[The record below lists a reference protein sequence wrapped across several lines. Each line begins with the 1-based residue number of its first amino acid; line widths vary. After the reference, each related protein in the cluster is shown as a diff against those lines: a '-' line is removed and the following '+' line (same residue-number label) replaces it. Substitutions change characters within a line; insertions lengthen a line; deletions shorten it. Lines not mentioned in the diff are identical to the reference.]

1 MATTIEKR
9 NEWLK
14 ELRIAIRFVEL
25 ANEYLEDGELM
36 AAKGALL
43 GAFMQLEKNQ
53 KSHSCGIKSLKGFCE
68 SI

>member
-43 GAFMQLEKNQ
+43 GAFMQLEK
-53 KSHSCGIKSLKGFCE
+53 IKKA
-68 SI
+68 IV